1 MNDNLP
7 DILTP
12 GNIAEQLMLSKN
24 TVYSMLKQGIIKGF
38 RVGNNKLWRIHRD
51 DYIKYLD
58 SAMYDN

>member
-51 DYIKYLD
+51 DYIEYLD